1 VELAKRIERGD
12 MDAKDRLVNSNL
24 RLVVSVA
31 RKYQGQGLPLSDLV
45 QEGMLGLIRAV
56 EKFDWRRGYKFSTY
70 GTLWIR
76 QAIGRGLAN
85 SARTV
90 RLPVH
95 MGAAARRIRRA
106 ERELAAMLGREPTNE
121 ELAEAVELTPEE
133 IDDIRRA
140 DRSPT
145 SLDKPVGES
154 GETELGELIA
164 SETPGPEAQVLDDAA
179 EASVVRAIE
188 SLPAEERDVVRLRFG
203 VGGGTPAA
211 PTEAGRQLGISGDRV
226 RQLEARALERL
237 ARDAALRELSR
248 AA

>member
-1 VELAKRIERGD
+1 
-12 MDAKDRLVNSNL
+12 
-24 RLVVSVA
+24 
-31 RKYQGQGLPLSDLV
+31 
-45 QEGMLGLIRAV
+45 
-56 EKFDWRRGYKFSTY
+56 
-70 GTLWIR
+70 
-76 QAIGRGLAN
+76 
-85 SARTV
+85 
-90 RLPVH
+90 
-95 MGAAARRIRRA
+95 
-106 ERELAAMLGREPTNE
+106 MLGREPTNE

-140 DRSPT
+140 DQTRPASTSRSA
-145 SLDKPVGES
+145 SPVRPS
-154 GETELGELIA
+154 WRAIA
-164 SETPGPEAQVLDDAA
+164 SDARGPDQVLDDAA

-188 SLPAEERDVVRLRFG
+188 SLPEEERDVVRLRFG